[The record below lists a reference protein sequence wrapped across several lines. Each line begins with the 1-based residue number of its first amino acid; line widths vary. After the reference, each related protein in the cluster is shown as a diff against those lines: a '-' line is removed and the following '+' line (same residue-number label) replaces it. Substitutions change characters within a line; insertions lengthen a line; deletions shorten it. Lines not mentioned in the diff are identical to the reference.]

1 MIRLSLAGFLGV
13 LCQRGALGRLVRAA
27 RWCAGV
33 VVCAGLAVAAGAA
46 EEWRVA
52 AGVDYV
58 VTQGL
63 PNIGN
68 IGVFVSRRIN
78 HASPS
83 LRVSR
88 NLAPNWALELGYR
101 YTPTYAARMEA
112 STSGVFPP
120 GGPLQVITPYEL
132 SQRAHTL
139 SLGPT
144 WSFAVLKRL
153 RGTIGVFAAVEAVGS
168 RIDYLDE
175 TTQFVVGFVGSV
187 GATGVG
193 SVPVSNFHGR
203 SFRVSRRGDT
213 SYRHNVRGG
222 ARLGLEY
229 DLGGVWSLEATGTLI
244 DSVGAAGAYV
254 GLGLAARF

>member
-1 MIRLSLAGFLGV
+1 MGV
-13 LCQRGALGRLVRAA
+13 LKVRWLGAAMLRLGRPA
-27 RWCAGV
+27 RWCASV
-33 VVCAGLAVAAGAA
+33 VVCAGFAVTAGAA
-46 EEWRVA
+46 DEWRVA
-52 AGVDYV
+52 ASVDYV

-68 IGVFVSRRIN
+68 TGAFVSRRIN

-88 NLAPNWALELGYR
+88 DLAPNWALELGYR
-101 YTPTYAARMEA
+101 YTPNYAARMEA

-120 GGPLQVITPYEL
+120 GGLLQVITPYEL

-153 RGTIGVFAAVEAVGS
+153 RGTIGVFAAFEAVGS
-168 RIDYLDE
+168 KIDYLEE
-175 TTQFVVGFVGSV
+175 TTQFVLGSI
-187 GATGVG
+187 GSG
-193 SVPVSNFHGR
+193 SVPASHFHGR

-213 SYRHNVRGG
+213 SYRHSVRGG

-229 DLGGVWSLEATGTLI
+229 ELGGVWSLEATGTLI
-244 DSVGAAGAYV
+244 DSAGAAGAYV
-254 GLGLAARF
+254 GMGLAARL